1 MYVYL
6 ILYLRSYR
14 CVWSVFDR
22 IPKRVSR
29 FFSFVFPN
37 LFEAKKTLFSSYIQL
52 LRMRGRTVS
61 KSKALLATS
70 VIGSSLLIIATFGI
84 LGPNIPALTT
94 TRTTRTTSLLHKNAL
109 REDYEP
115 RHLKSDD
122 DNTRRY
128 PTTTRE
134 IPTIIGDDDEEDYP
148 EERDEDSMANL
159 VPSLEKEEE
168 DGETETDG
176 IVEENVVVV
185 PISSSSSSVVSK
197 KEATSSTTTTTTTV
211 ASSDVET
218 EEDAHPFARRKPR
231 PPPQKFTVRD
241 EAKQTP
247 PEHVLD
253 PSRMQIISL
262 DHPRAFLYKRF
273 MTDEECDYLVDHCK
287 THMTKSGVVD
297 AETGGTA
304 KSDIRTSTGSFVG
317 LGSNDLMKKLEKR
330 VATFSMLPVNHQ
342 EATQVLRYEIKQE
355 YRAHYD
361 YFFHKGGTANNRIV
375 TVLMYLHE
383 PEFGGE
389 TVFPNTEVPL
399 ERSEKGWG
407 KNFSECGN
415 RGRAAVVKKGDALI
429 FWSMKP
435 GGELD
440 PGSSHAGC
448 PVVRGEKWTAT
459 KWIHVNPT
467 NQWNAEN
474 HKVHYAGG
482 PANSET
488 CKDTNAACGGWA
500 ESGECTA
507 NPGFMVNS
515 CKVSCRQCV
524 GGWRDGSYDKPQLT

>member
-1 MYVYL
+1 M
-6 ILYLRSYR
+6 
-14 CVWSVFDR
+14 
-22 IPKRVSR
+22 
-29 FFSFVFPN
+29 
-37 LFEAKKTLFSSYIQL
+37 
-52 LRMRGRTVS
+52 GRT
-61 KSKALLATS
+61 KSKVLLTTS
-70 VIGSSLLIIATFGI
+70 ILGSSLLIFATFGI
-84 LGPNIPALTT
+84 LGPNIPNLTT
-94 TRTTRTTSLLHKNAL
+94 GTTTGLKRRHSFRIGKNAL
-109 REDYEP
+109 REDYEAHHHP
-115 RHLKSDD
+115 HHHL
-122 DNTRRY
+122 R
-128 PTTTRE
+128 TTIRE
-134 IPTIIGDDDEEDYP
+134 DSEQK
-148 EERDEDSMANL
+148 DEDMMANL

-168 DGETETDG
+168 EEEE
-176 IVEENVVVV
+176 EENVLVV
-185 PISSSSSSVVSK
+185 PFSSSSTSK
-197 KEATSSTTTTTTTV
+197 KEEEILIKSTS
-211 ASSDVET
+211 ADMDIET
-218 EEDAHPFARRKPR
+218 EEDLHPFRGRKPR
-231 PPPQKFTVRD
+231 PPPEKFTTRN
-241 EAKQTP
+241 EATTTS

-253 PSRMQIISL
+253 PNRMQIISL

-273 MTDEECDYLVDHCK
+273 MTDEECDFLIDHSK
-287 THMTKSGVVD
+287 SRMSKSGVVD

-317 LGSNDLMKKLEKR
+317 IGANDLMKKLEKR
-330 VATFSMLPVNHQ
+330 VATFSMLPVKHQ
-342 EATQVLRYEIKQE
+342 EATQVLRYEFKQE

-361 YFFHKGGTANNRIV
+361 YFFHKGGMANNRIV
-375 TVLMYLHE
+375 TILMYLHE

-399 ERSEKGWG
+399 ERAEKGWG

-415 RGRAAVVKKGDALI
+415 RGRAAVVRKGDALI

-467 NQWNAEN
+467 NQWNQNN

-488 CKDTNAACGGWA
+488 CKDTNAACPGWA
-500 ESGECTA
+500 EGGECTA

-524 GGWRDGSYDKPQLT
+524 GGWRDGSYTKPVLS

>member
-1 MYVYL
+1 MY
-6 ILYLRSYR
+6 ILSSVCVRVVACGRS
-14 CVWSVFDR
+14 STA
-22 IPKRVSR
+22 SR
-29 FFSFVFPN
+29 SERLSLFFLFCFSESFRG
-37 LFEAKKTLFSSYIQL
+37 KKLPRFSSQFTRNSAKN
-52 LRMRGRTVS
+52 RMRRTVS

-94 TRTTRTTSLLHKNAL
+94 TRTSSLLHKNAL
-109 REDYEP
+109 REDYES
-115 RHLKSDD
+115 RHLKG

-159 VPSLEKEEE
+159 VPSLEKEED

-185 PISSSSSSVVSK
+185 PISSSSSSSSVVSK
-197 KEATSSTTTTTTTV
+197 KEATSSTTTTTV

-273 MTDEECDYLVDHCK
+273 MTDEECDYLIDHCK

-317 LGSNDLMKKLEKR
+317 IGANDLMKKLEKR

-399 ERSEKGWG
+399 ERTEKGWG